1 MYKKISSVIL
11 MSVIFTSALS
21 NIARAE
27 FNERFYKLND
37 IIYYDAGEDCA
48 PASSSG
54 TANINLE
61 GNDMLKKSGTSLSL
75 RGLQMNRLLE

>member
-61 GNDMLKKSGTSLSL
+61 GNDNAEKIWNFLK
-75 RGLQMNRLLE
+75 